1 MNIIVIMLDS
11 YRQDHFG
18 FYHQGQRVFPNIP
31 PCATPNMDAFAAES
45 VVFDSMYADALPTIP
60 ARTSLFTGNRTL
72 FSRAWQPLADEDY
85 SVAPL
90 LALEGYTSAL
100 VADVYHY
107 RAPDQNFHAGFHTY
121 EWVRGQEYD
130 PWRSQPPRSDLKDY
144 TNQHYDEL
152 WLANVA
158 QFITNTEEF
167 AGKEDWFAFKV
178 ADIACDWLRRNRS
191 QEKVFLW
198 MDSFDPHEPWD
209 PPAEFDVY
217 GDPGYSGPRYVM
229 PMGGPARDWYSE
241 SEIDNI
247 RALYAGE
254 AASVD
259 AAVGLVLDQLKE
271 LGYYEDSVIVLMGDH
286 GHPLADHGKFL
297 KGGDR
302 LYNELLRVP
311 FMVRLP
317 GGRGAR
323 RTAAI
328 CQYQDLLPTLLEV
341 AGLGNC
347 IHDMHGRSFRAVLE
361 GETDRHRDVMITGYH
376 EELDRV
382 IRNDRY
388 SLILRPAGEPD
399 ELYDLAADPREEKNL
414 RDGNDEL
421 AADLMANFGRMYFD
435 HLRRPAQGRRHPLE
449 SQGRNLGVWGPV
461 SGDPSP
467 QPPHVR

>member
-1 MNIIVIMLDS
+1 MNVIVIMLDS

-18 FYHQGQRVFPNIP
+18 YYHQGQRAFANVP
-31 PCATPNMDAFAAES
+31 PCATPYMDAFAAES

-60 ARTSLFTGNRTL
+60 ARTALFTGNRTL
-72 FSRAWQPLADEDY
+72 FSRSWQPLAPEDY
-85 SVAPL
+85 SVSSI

-100 VADVYHY
+100 IADVYHY
-107 RAPDQNFHAGFHTY
+107 RASDQNFHAGFHSY

-130 PWRSQPPRSDLKDY
+130 PWRSEPPTSDLAKF
-144 TNQHYDEL
+144 TNEHYDDL

-158 QFITNTEEF
+158 QFIVNTEEF
-167 AGKEDWFAFKV
+167 ARKEDWFAFKV
-178 ADIACDWLRRNRS
+178 ADLARDWLRRNRG
-191 QEKVFLW
+191 QDKVFLW

-217 GDPGYSGPRYVM
+217 GDPAYSGPRYVQ
-229 PMGGPARDWYSE
+229 PLGGPARNWYTE
-241 SEIDNI
+241 AEIDNI

-259 AAVGLVLDQLKE
+259 AAVGTVLDQLRE
-271 LGYYEDSVIVLMGDH
+271 LGYYDDSVIVLMGDH

-297 KGGDR
+297 KGADR

-323 RTAAI
+323 RTGAI

-347 IHDMHGRSFRAVLE
+347 AHDLHGRSFRAVLE
-361 GETDRHRDVMITGYH
+361 GESDHHRDVVVTGFH
-376 EELDRV
+376 DGIDRV
-382 IRNDRY
+382 IRNDRW
-388 SLILRPAGEPD
+388 SLILRPDGEPD
-399 ELYDLAADPREEKNL
+399 ELYDLIADPQEQDNL
-414 RDGNDEL
+414 RPGNDAL
-421 AADLMANFGRMYFD
+421 AAEMLSHFGRMYFD
-435 HLRRPAQGRRHPLE
+435 HLRRTPQGRRHVLE
-449 SQGRNLGVWGPV
+449 SQGRNFGVWGK
-461 SGDPSP
+461 SAGGSALR
-467 QPPHVR
+467 PPHR